1 VGPSTF
7 ILSFPPYASFS
18 LLTFLLLSHTYLFK
32 ASFSFLSSLSA
43 PFLSWLLQGKDTTGE
58 FERDH
63 GVAMLQKYVTHGRK
77 HGYG

>member
-1 VGPSTF
+1 VGASTF
-7 ILSFPPYASFS
+7 ILSFPPYASS
-18 LLTFLLLSHTYLFK
+18 LFHISPSLSYYLFK